1 MSPPPTPQQVELRDR
16 HRDYFLALVQSAE
29 AAIDSGE
36 DARPWL
42 ETVDAEAD
50 NVRAA
55 LAWCAS
61 RHDASLGPLASA
73 MRWWWQSNH
82 LYREAHEWLVQALGL
97 DGLPASQRSS
107 LLLGLSEIHDVEGDS
122 EVALAAAL
130 EALSA
135 AREAGDSALEGL
147 ALSRVGWVH
156 YSRGELRDATS
167 VFERAVEVGR
177 PTIPL
182 GRFLDSLRGLGW
194 TAAALDDID
203 RAFACQEEA
212 RQLARSSGDRY
223 LLANHL
229 LIEAN
234 LFLSFDRQAEGLAL
248 LDEQAEL
255 LRSSGDDLSLA
266 YNRCRTAE
274 GRMGLGQLG
283 AARELFEE
291 AVALATAA
299 ATASFAAW
307 MSRTWVRAKPLL
319 GLADLAMAAG
329 DLVRAELA
337 IADALAVLRGDR
349 EPGAWEND
357 LYGYAL
363 GRLATVAL
371 ERGELERAEV
381 LMKERLECRERK
393 HKVVVVLPELARVSL
408 DRGDMVAAERH
419 FADALALPQ
428 ATHNADAA
436 GARREALLA
445 EMRAELGDLSG
456 ACTAIDSAIESAIAQ
471 SAAMKLYL
479 WCMASRYRLAFGDI
493 DAAAAAVAETDSL
506 LGEAPR
512 STRFAAWAAASVAA
526 AAGDASRARAS
537 LRFAVASGVAP
548 RDRVSALEIL
558 AETAAS
564 EGRADRA
571 LTLFATA
578 TAERDRLSF
587 PRRAEARALER
598 RVLALV
604 GDQPPSDS
612 PALDPVTALAEE
624 LN

>member
-1 MSPPPTPQQVELRDR
+1 
-16 HRDYFLALVQSAE
+16 
-29 AAIDSGE
+29 
-36 DARPWL
+36 
-42 ETVDAEAD
+42 
-50 NVRAA
+50 
-55 LAWCAS
+55 
-61 RHDASLGPLASA
+61 
-73 MRWWWQSNH
+73 MR
-82 LYREAHEWLVQALGL
+82 
-97 DGLPASQRSS
+97 
-107 LLLGLSEIHDVEGDS
+107 
-122 EVALAAAL
+122 
-130 EALSA
+130 
-135 AREAGDSALEGL
+135 
-147 ALSRVGWVH
+147 
-156 YSRGELRDATS
+156 
-167 VFERAVEVGR
+167 
-177 PTIPL
+177 
-182 GRFLDSLRGLGW
+182 
-194 TAAALDDID
+194 
-203 RAFACQEEA
+203 
-212 RQLARSSGDRY
+212 
-223 LLANHL
+223 
-229 LIEAN
+229 
-234 LFLSFDRQAEGLAL
+234 
-248 LDEQAEL
+248 
-255 LRSSGDDLSLA
+255 
-266 YNRCRTAE
+266 
-274 GRMGLGQLG
+274 
-283 AARELFEE
+283 
-291 AVALATAA
+291 
-299 ATASFAAW
+299 
-307 MSRTWVRAKPLL
+307 KPLL
-319 GLADLAMAAG
+319 GLADLAIDAG

-337 IADALAVLRGDR
+337 IAGALAVLRSDR
-349 EPGAWEND
+349 EPGGWEND

-363 GRLATVAL
+363 GLLAAVAL

-381 LMKERLECRERK
+381 FMKERLESRERK
-393 HKVVVVLPELARVSL
+393 HKVVVVLAELARVSL
-408 DRGDMVAAERH
+408 DRGNMVAAERY

-436 GARREALLA
+436 VARREALLA

-456 ACTAIDSAIESAIAQ
+456 ACTAIDSAIARAGAQ

-512 STRFAAWAAASVAA
+512 STRIAAWAAASVAA

-537 LRFAVASGVAP
+537 LRVAVASGVAP

-571 LTLFATA
+571 LTVFATA